1 MIVGLAL
8 ALACAVA
15 TSVAFLLKQRG
26 AVLAPPVRGQH
37 PLRSAAD
44 LFRSRWFA
52 VGWAVA
58 VGAWALHV
66 GALALAP
73 LSIVQAVLAGGI
85 VFLAVFAERYFG
97 FRLGKRQWIGVI
109 VTAVGLA
116 IIGLTSGGGDGEPPH
131 YAVAALIAIE
141 CGVLV
146 VGVGVAVFATHHRV
160 PLAAQGLLL
169 GTAAGALFGVSDIGI
184 KFLADDIASG
194 VLELISPWTV
204 TALIAS
210 VVAFYASARGL
221 QIGPGRRGHRPDL
234 DCRQPHRDRRRH
246 SHLPGSGRER
256 SARDHRTDARLLP
269 RARGGRP
276 DPRPGPSRRDRPY
289 LGGKCVRRPP
299 SSGAPRS
306 RYARLIR
313 KLWPHDGWRNFAF
326 RGFSCQPPPSRPLG
340 DCRNLRNCWLAAG
353 QLIRLTVIT

>member
-8 ALACAVA
+8 ALGCAVA

-26 AVLAPPVRGQH
+26 AVRAPPVHAQH
-37 PLRSAAD
+37 PLRSAVD

-52 VGWAVA
+52 IGWAVA
-58 VGAWALHV
+58 VGAWGLHV

-73 LSIVQAVLAGGI
+73 LSVVQAVLAGGI
-85 VFLAVFAERYFG
+85 VFLAVFAERFFG
-97 FRLGKRQWIGVI
+97 FRLGPRQWIGVI

-116 IIGLTSGGGDGEPPH
+116 IIGLTSGSGAGEPPH

-146 VGVGVAVFATHHRV
+146 VGVGIAAFSTHHRV

-169 GTAAGALFGVSDIGI
+169 GTAAGALFGVSDIAI

-194 VLELISPWTV
+194 VLELISPWTA

-221 QIGPGRRGHRPDL
+221 QIGPGVEVIALTSIAANLTAIVGGIL
-234 DCRQPHRDRRRH
+234 VFRD
-246 SHLPGSGRER
+246 PVGSGALEI
-256 SARDHRTDARLLP
+256 
-269 RARGGRP
+269 GGRMLAFCLVLAGAALIPAPVRASEGATAAKPP
-276 DPRPGPSRRDRPY
+276 DSN
-289 LGGKCVRRPP
+289 
-299 SSGAPRS
+299 A
-306 RYARLIR
+306 
-313 KLWPHDGWRNFAF
+313 
-326 RGFSCQPPPSRPLG
+326 
-340 DCRNLRNCWLAAG
+340 
-353 QLIRLTVIT
+353 

>member
-8 ALACAVA
+8 ALACSVA

-37 PLRSAAD
+37 PLRSATD
-44 LFRSRWFA
+44 LFRSKWFA

-85 VFLAVFAERYFG
+85 VFLAVFAERFFG

-116 IIGLTSGGGDGEPPH
+116 IIGLTTGSGDGEPPH

-221 QIGPGRRGHRPDL
+221 QIGPGVEVIALTSIAANLTAIVGGIL
-234 DCRQPHRDRRRH
+234 IFRD
-246 SHLPGSGRER
+246 PVGSGALEIIGRML
-256 SARDHRTDARLLP
+256 AFCLVLAGAALIP
-269 RARGGRP
+269 APVRAAET
-276 DPRPGPSRRDRPY
+276 
-289 LGGKCVRRPP
+289 
-299 SSGAPRS
+299 APAS
-306 RYARLIR
+306 EV
-313 KLWPHDGWRNFAF
+313 
-326 RGFSCQPPPSRPLG
+326 S
-340 DCRNLRNCWLAAG
+340 
-353 QLIRLTVIT
+353 V